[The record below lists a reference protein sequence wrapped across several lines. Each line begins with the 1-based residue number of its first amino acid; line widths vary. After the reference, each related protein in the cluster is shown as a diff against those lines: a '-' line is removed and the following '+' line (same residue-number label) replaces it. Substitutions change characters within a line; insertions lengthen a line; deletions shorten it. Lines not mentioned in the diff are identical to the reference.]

1 MDKLNIRLGR
11 IFSTVTGLT
20 LILLAFFILIL
31 AVLPYSHLGHNES
44 DANLTVEIKS
54 DNYKLNQS
62 SSFPIGAFKS
72 GNNIFL
78 LDNNSN
84 EKVTGTFLI
93 KVKGESCDQRIEV
106 TDSENRNIKTFFIAN
121 GQELDIL
128 RDIKIEPH
136 SNISIY
142 YAVAKNS
149 DNFCY
154 EDNYSDYPLSIQGWK
169 ILNAKL

>member
-1 MDKLNIRLGR
+1 MDKLNTRLGR
-11 IFSTVTGLT
+11 IFTTVTGLT
-20 LILLAFFILIL
+20 LVLLAFFILIL
-31 AVLPYSHLGHNES
+31 TVLPYSHLGHNES
-44 DANLTVEIKS
+44 DANLTVEIK
-54 DNYKLNQS
+54 
-62 SSFPIGAFKS
+62 IGAIKS

-84 EKVTGTFLI
+84 EKVTGTFSI
-93 KVKGESCDQRIEV
+93 KVKGESCDQRIEI
-106 TDSENRNIKTFFIAN
+106 TDSENRNIKTFFITN

-142 YAVAKNS
+142 YFVSKNL

-154 EDNYSDYPLSIQGWK
+154 ENNSSDYPLSIQGWK